1 MPTWLW
7 VIIGIVGVITAIACT
22 DIWCGEWEQPHL
34 HSIESPPKRKRTPAD
49 KVDPPEIPTKEQR

>member
-7 VIIGIVGVITAIACT
+7 VIIGIVCSTVAFACI

-34 HSIESPPKRKRTPAD
+34 HIDSPPTRKRTPAD
-49 KVDPPEIPTKEQR
+49 KVDPPKIPTKEQR